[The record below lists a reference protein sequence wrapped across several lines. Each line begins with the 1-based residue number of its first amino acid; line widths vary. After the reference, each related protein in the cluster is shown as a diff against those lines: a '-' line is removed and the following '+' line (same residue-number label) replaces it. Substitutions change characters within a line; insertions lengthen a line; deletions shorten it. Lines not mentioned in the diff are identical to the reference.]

1 MAGKASTTAFVIL
14 LAVIAGVG
22 VVVGVLMAR
31 RGGMKVSGTVTSDG
45 TSIGN
50 IWFGVNDCESG
61 AAMEPS
67 FFGVGLRGKDGFAMR
82 VVDTG
87 DKARIWLYSQGGR
100 QGALHLDKQ
109 HCAQWDVLVDRA
121 KGGSGHVRIACAAGG
136 GNVKADVSFERCGM

>member
-1 MAGKASTTAFVIL
+1 MAFAIL
-14 LAVIAGVG
+14 LVVIAGVG

-31 RGGMKVSGTVTSDG
+31 RGGMQASGTVAADG
-45 TSIGN
+45 TSIGT
-50 IWFGVNDCESG
+50 IWFAVNDCESG
-61 AAMEPS
+61 EAMEPS

-82 VVDTG
+82 VANTG
-87 DKARIWLYSQGGR
+87 DNARIWVYSQGGR

-109 HCAQWDVLVDRA
+109 HCAQWDVVVDRA